1 MEKVLLI
8 GASTR
13 PDRYAY
19 IAFKLLKSYG
29 HEATLLG
36 LKEEEVDGV
45 KFLTEFPSHEKFDTV
60 TLYINPNIQKK
71 YYHHLLELAPQRI
84 IFNPGTENEELYHL
98 LEEKNIYYIEA
109 CTLVML
115 RTGQY

>member
-8 GASTR
+8 GASPN

-19 IAFKLLKSYG
+19 KAFKLLTAHG
-29 HEATLLG
+29 HQVVLLSA
-36 LKEEEVDGV
+36 KKDEIDGV
-45 KFLTEFPSHEKFDTV
+45 KFINEFPQNENFDTV
-60 TLYINPNIQKK
+60 TLYINPQIQKQ
-71 YYHHLLELAPQRI
+71 YYNDFIKLKPKRI

-98 LEEKNIYYIEA
+98 LDENNIIYMEA
-109 CTLVML
+109 CTLVLL